1 MHVNESSAKSKIKRV
16 KSWPPY
22 ISNIINKFLDILVD
36 KLPKHLSLLRNVD
49 HKIKVV
55 LRSTPPFKL
64 PYRLYKKKLQKFKVQ
79 INNLMERGYI
89 RPNKSPY
96 GLPMLFVDKKDE
108 KLHMC
113 IDYHTLN
120 KITIKKKYPLFRF
133 NDLFDYLNGASYFNY
148 IDLKSSYYQI
158 HVEDPVVE
166 KITMRTRYGS
176 YEFLVM
182 MFRLCNA
189 PSIFTILMNL
199 IFHKKLNKFI
209 FIYIDDIS
217 VYSKYT

>member
-1 MHVNESSAKSKIKRV
+1 
-16 KSWPPY
+16 
-22 ISNIINKFLDILVD
+22 
-36 KLPKHLSLLRNVD
+36 
-49 HKIKVV
+49 
-55 LRSTPPFKL
+55 
-64 PYRLYKKKLQKFKVQ
+64 
-79 INNLMERGYI
+79 MERGYI
-89 RPNKSPY
+89 RPNKLPY

-133 NDLFDYLNGASYFNY
+133 NDLFYYLNGASYFSY
-148 IDLKSSYYQI
+148 IDLKSGYYQI
-158 HVEDPVVE
+158 HVEDLVVE

-189 PSIFTILMNL
+189 LSTFTILMNL

-209 FIYIDDIS
+209 FIYIDDIT

>member
-1 MHVNESSAKSKIKRV
+1 
-16 KSWPPY
+16 
-22 ISNIINKFLDILVD
+22 
-36 KLPKHLSLLRNVD
+36 
-49 HKIKVV
+49 
-55 LRSTPPFKL
+55 
-64 PYRLYKKKLQKFKVQ
+64 
-79 INNLMERGYI
+79 MEWGYI

-133 NDLFDYLNGASYFNY
+133 NDVFDYLNGASYFSY
-148 IDLKSSYYQI
+148 IDLKSNYYQI

-189 PSIFTILMNL
+189 PSTFTILMNL